1 MESERA
7 VYHIVTTKK
16 SVDEAASALEA
27 AVKKHGFGVLHV
39 YDLKRTLASKG
50 VDLAAECRIFEVCN
64 PRQAGKVLGADM
76 NLNMALPCRVS
87 VYEQDGRTKIGMVRP
102 TEMLALLSDDPR
114 IAPVADEVE
123 TAIEAVIDEA
133 AR

>member
-1 MESERA
+1 
-7 VYHIVTTKK
+7 
-16 SVDEAASALEA
+16 
-27 AVKKHGFGVLHV
+27 
-39 YDLKRTLASKG
+39 
-50 VDLAAECRIFEVCN
+50 
-64 PRQAGKVLGADM
+64 M